1 MSALPAPRPVTCSR
15 SNSSS
20 ECDDEAAAVASSTPP
35 RMPMLVTSPR
45 HKKADDTAAPIVV
58 VPPNVTKGNRL
69 VQFMVFSAVACTLYQ
84 FVTHG
89 SSQLTMKTDTT
100 SATVGAQFGSS
111 EYTCILACMGLFGLI
126 RHKAKEAKKR
136 AVDEEVEDEDDE
148 LTRELRLT
156 EKLVRNQRKHNGN
169 ESIADIKKSKQSQ
182 MTACKNAVADVLS
195 NQQQSL
201 VFETLPLDVL
211 HELLLFLSPKD
222 LATCPMVSKQMN
234 VVTGD
239 ASDSLW
245 RLVFQRDFQETGE
258 RFHAV
263 FPIESWRQ
271 FYFQHHLS
279 RAVEI
284 ARLLGLQENKKCVAI
299 EDHVYDVTAFLHSHP
314 GGYHV
319 IGDVIGTDATEIWD
333 QFQHSQEA
341 KESMKEFMV
350 YDPILCD
357 REAHPRLRG
366 NLSIVIT
373 RWQRISWCIANAHN
387 FGPMASTFTDVVL
400 RFHAR
405 SIKKSRNFATSRVSK

>member
-1 MSALPAPRPVTCSR
+1 MSALPAPRPVAYCR

-20 ECDDEAAAVASSTPP
+20 NDEAVAVAGLGLP
-35 RMPMLVTSPR
+35 RMPVLVNSPR
-45 HKKADDTAAPIVV
+45 HKEADDATAPVVV

-89 SSQLTMKTDTT
+89 SSQLTMKTDT
-100 SATVGAQFGSS
+100 TVGAQFGSS

-156 EKLVRNQRKHNGN
+156 EKLVRNQRKHTGKN
-169 ESIADIKKSKQSQ
+169 ENVAAIKKNRQSP
-182 MTACKNAVADVLS
+182 TNACKNAVADTDVLS
-195 NQQQSL
+195 NQQQPPGI
-201 VFETLPLDVL
+201 EALPLDVL

-222 LATCPMVSKQMN
+222 LAACPMVSKQMN

-245 RLVFQRDFQETGE
+245 RLVFQRDFEETGE
-258 RFHAV
+258 RFQVV

-284 ARLLGLQENKKCVAI
+284 ARLLGLQEDKKCVAI

-350 YDPILCD
+350 DDPILCN
-357 REAHPRLRG
+357 REAHPRLHG
-366 NLSIVIT
+366 NLAIVIT
-373 RWQRISWCIANAHN
+373 RWQRISWCITNAHN

-405 SIKKSRNFATSRVSK
+405 SIKKSRDLATPRVSN